1 MKLIRYLLIL
11 IAICLILYPVVHI
24 LGHLLH
30 TPVMN
35 MGNYYFFVVLFVLA
49 VMFFEEKLLKRIRSE
64 CSSGV
69 ASLGCWWT

>member
-1 MKLIRYLLIL
+1 MKLFRYLLIL
-11 IAICLILYPVVHI
+11 VAICLILYPVVHI

-49 VMFFEEKLLKRIRSE
+49 VMFFEEKLLKKS
-64 CSSGV
+64 
-69 ASLGCWWT
+69 TTK

>member
-1 MKLIRYLLIL
+1 MKVFRYLLIL
-11 IAICLILYPVVHI
+11 IAISLILYPVVHI

-49 VMFFEEKLLKRIRSE
+49 VLFFEEKLLKK
-64 CSSGV
+64 SS
-69 ASLGCWWT
+69 AK